1 LIFPPCIQAY
11 LAALVYPLRQAYPLS
26 TFAETGCL
34 GLQSAVIFSAVCTLQ
49 HRDPAPLV
57 LASAAALSA
66 FAYLVTAAPSWCL
79 ALVQAA
85 STATMTVALLP
96 QLAKNF
102 KGRTSGGW
110 SPISAGLSTAGNAIR
125 VFTTMQL
132 THDMLLLAGF
142 GAGFLLNAI
151 LLAQTL
157 AWPAGTL
164 KGAAQIT

>member
-1 LIFPPCIQAY
+1 
-11 LAALVYPLRQAYPLS
+11 
-26 TFAETGCL
+26 
-34 GLQSAVIFSAVCTLQ
+34 
-49 HRDPAPLV
+49 
-57 LASAAALSA
+57 
-66 FAYLVTAAPSWCL
+66 
-79 ALVQAA
+79 
-85 STATMTVALLP
+85 MTVALLP